1 MRVVVVFEAVER
13 ERKLGE
19 STATRVS
26 DASPYSDWPPVLYQ
40 MCRRRRR
47 LATASGVAAWLW
59 ERRERGWTHS
69 GVAAV
74 CERRGSM
81 AVAAPLAGKAC
92 YLAHSSIKL
101 VGWDDPFSRKGR
113 LGICASHF
121 RFCRQQKS
129 RPRTEAGQGRSE
141 GRGGEAG
148 GGGQSQGA
156 KAAAKAAAARKER
169 VAESQERLR
178 AAGRF

>member
-101 VGWDDPFSRKGR
+101 VGWDDPFSKERSVGNLR
-113 LGICASHF
+113 V
-121 RFCRQQKS
+121 
-129 RPRTEAGQGRSE
+129 RTEAGQGRSGGE